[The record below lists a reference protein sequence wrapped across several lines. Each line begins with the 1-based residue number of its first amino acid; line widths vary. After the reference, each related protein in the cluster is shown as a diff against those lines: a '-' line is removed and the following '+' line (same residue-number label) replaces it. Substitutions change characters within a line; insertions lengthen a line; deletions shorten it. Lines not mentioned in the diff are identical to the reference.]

1 MKNVKLASGY
11 IKVERSQD
19 EKRRAYSVDTEVMQD
34 LKNKTSNRI
43 AEVIIKSYNEAKEKG

>member
-1 MKNVKLASGY
+1 MEDVNLASGY

-19 EKRRAYSVDTEVMQD
+19 EKRRAYSVDTEVMRD

>member
-43 AEVIIKSYNEAKEKG
+43 AEVIIKSYNEAKEK